1 MKKTYPVILYL
12 EGRRCVLVGGGKIA
26 AHKIK
31 GLLAA
36 DADLFVVAPEA
47 TPVFHELAAAGK
59 ITLDLRPFQPTDLD
73 GAMMVIAATD
83 DIVINTAVWDAARER
98 NILMNSV
105 DDTPRC
111 DFIAPAI
118 ARQGPVAVA
127 ISTNGTS
134 PALAA
139 HLRRKM
145 ETIMG
150 PEIGVLAE
158 VLGGMRPQVMAE
170 IDGVDKRIA
179 FWSTLVND
187 ELIELTRRE
196 GREAAQAHVDEFL
209 ADWANRKDLIYD
221 PA

>member
-12 EGRRCVLVGGGKIA
+12 EGRRCVLVGGGKSA
-26 AHKIK
+26 EHKIK
-31 GLLAA
+31 GLLNAK
-36 DADLFVVAPEA
+36 ADLFVVAPEA
-47 TPVFHELAAAGK
+47 TSTFHELASGGK
-59 ITLDLRPFQPTDLD
+59 IELELRPFQPSDLD
-73 GAMMVIAATD
+73 GAMIVIAATD
-83 DIVINTAVWDAARER
+83 DIAINTAVWNAARER

-105 DDTPRC
+105 DDVPRC

-158 VLGGMRPQVMAE
+158 VLGGMRPQVMDAV
-170 IDGVDKRIA
+170 DGVDQRIK
-179 FWSTLVND
+179 FWNTLVND
-187 ELIELTRRE
+187 DLIELTRHE
-196 GREAAQAHVDEFL
+196 GREAAQTHVEKFL
-209 ADWANRKDLIYD
+209 ADWIDNHA
-221 PA
+221 